1 MEPDE
6 IRAAWQRLRS
16 SRPSPTSGLQS
27 TLNLGQ
33 PCLSPRRL
41 REPAQEPSPRLG
53 GHGGAAWAPRAQ
65 PQLPFGRNLD
75 LGPPRMAT
83 QSPCD
88 PNVISYPVAVRTI
101 ATRRPGEHESRS
113 GEEPPEDVGSRRI
126 AAHTAESGLL
136 PRIQEGLAALK
147 ENEKAMEEKLETM
160 STEYAKLLEALRQAN
175 EKERLWQA
183 EKHSLQNELEATAM
197 EAKEQQKKSVATLES
212 LQEKLRVITVNN
224 EQLQRE
230 LQQAEKEQLKKQL
243 EDREQEV
250 NNKEAASQADHDLRE
265 NKLKELAQE
274 AEEKVK
280 LASALQEKLHAIT
293 MNNEQRQQ
301 ELRQAE
307 RKELEMKKSEQ
318 ALQAEKDQLKKQL
331 EDSQQEAKDREAAS
345 QAQLDLLKTEL
356 REAQQK
362 AKLRDAE
369 KEATDEAAFARR
381 AAEDAKKAHET
392 EEAEKN
398 ELRKQ
403 LEDKEQEAKAK
414 EAASQAQIELLKTEL
429 REAQQKAESRA
440 AGKEAADEA
449 YARRAEQDAEQT
461 QESQEAQL
469 ELLKKDL
476 KDAQHK
482 AEEAKKAPESKEVQ
496 PSLPAESVGE
506 TSEMDTQKS
515 DGEKRW
521 EITISKT
528 TEDEKLGLGSS
539 PAEDGKAMFVESLVE
554 GLLEAWNAKCLAT
567 GELDCVVKPGD
578 LIISC
583 NGVTGYEEM
592 IQEFRSKKTLQLS
605 LLREAGT
612 KQKKRWLEK
621 VQRNGQS
628 LENAPEH
635 LRSDREV
642 ASAEKQQWLTKVKRD
657 GFFLQIA
664 PEHLQKDQEVVTAAV
679 RQNGK
684 ALQFASK
691 ELKSNQDVAS

>member
-88 PNVISYPVAVRTI
+88 PNVISYP
-101 ATRRPGEHESRS
+101 HESRS

-147 ENEKAMEEKLETM
+147 ENEKAMEAKLETM

-318 ALQAEKDQLKKQL
+318 ALQASGWLALAWLMGTDFNGLLKCFQGLHNSDQLKKQL

-392 EEAEKN
+392 EEAGWCFFS
-398 ELRKQ
+398 Q
-403 LEDKEQEAKAK
+403 LPSVSVSYIHYVERA
-414 EAASQAQIELLKTEL
+414 T
-429 REAQQKAESRA
+429 A
-440 AGKEAADEA
+440 AG
-449 YARRAEQDAEQT
+449 
-461 QESQEAQL
+461 AQ
-469 ELLKKDL
+469 
-476 KDAQHK
+476 
-482 AEEAKKAPESKEVQ
+482 S
-496 PSLPAESVGE
+496 
-506 TSEMDTQKS
+506 
-515 DGEKRW
+515 
-521 EITISKT
+521 
-528 TEDEKLGLGSS
+528 GLH
-539 PAEDGKAMFVESLVE
+539 A
-554 GLLEAWNAKCLAT
+554 
-567 GELDCVVKPGD
+567 
-578 LIISC
+578 
-583 NGVTGYEEM
+583 
-592 IQEFRSKKTLQLS
+592 
-605 LLREAGT
+605 
-612 KQKKRWLEK
+612 
-621 VQRNGQS
+621 
-628 LENAPEH
+628 
-635 LRSDREV
+635 
-642 ASAEKQQWLTKVKRD
+642 
-657 GFFLQIA
+657 FL
-664 PEHLQKDQEVVTAAV
+664 
-679 RQNGK
+679 
-684 ALQFASK
+684 
-691 ELKSNQDVAS
+691 